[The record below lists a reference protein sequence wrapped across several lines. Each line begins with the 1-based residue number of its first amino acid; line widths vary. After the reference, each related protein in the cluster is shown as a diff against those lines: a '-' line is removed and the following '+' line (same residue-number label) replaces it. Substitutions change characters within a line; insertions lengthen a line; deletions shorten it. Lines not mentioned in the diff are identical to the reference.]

1 MEDLKVYSASTFAI
15 LQSYLTDFN
24 PIITFAISII
34 TLLYLI
40 EKYKSQKKINK
51 NND

>member
-1 MEDLKVYSASTFAI
+1 MEDIKVYSASTFAI
-15 LQSYLTDFN
+15 LQSYLSDFN
-24 PIITFAISII
+24 PILTLAISVV

-51 NND
+51 KND

>member
-1 MEDLKVYSASTFAI
+1 MEDIKVYSASTFAI
-15 LQSYLTDFN
+15 FQSYLTHFN
-24 PIITFAISII
+24 PIITLAISVV

-51 NND
+51 KNE